1 MSYNFKESDGRQN
14 MWLGSNKAKYYNTK
28 YQNSCRSVGSS
39 FSPPLYFKNQIG
51 LRKSRLAEKKKIGKP
66 PLLLGQKKYLSEQ
79 VKKCFTTQK
88 IKFSIKDFFSKYD
101 QTRRKLR
108 IWSHLLKE
116 SLMENLTFCAVPA
129 TVR

>member
-28 YQNSCRSVGSS
+28 YQNSCRSAGSS

-51 LRKSRLAEKKKIGKP
+51 LRKARLAKKKIGKP

-79 VKKCFTTQK
+79 LKKCFTTQK
-88 IKFSIKDFFSKYD
+88 INFLCSACDCTIKVKNTY
-101 QTRRKLR
+101 
-108 IWSHLLKE
+108 KE
-116 SLMENLTFCAVPA
+116 RGVVKNA
-129 TVR
+129 